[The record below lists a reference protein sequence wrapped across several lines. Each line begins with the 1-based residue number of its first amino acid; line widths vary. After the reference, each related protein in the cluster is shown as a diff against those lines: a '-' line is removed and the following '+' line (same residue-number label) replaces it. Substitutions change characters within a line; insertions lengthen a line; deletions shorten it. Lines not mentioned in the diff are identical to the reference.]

1 MKGEIMS
8 LSAKSDEQQRNEV
21 YVLRT
26 AKELAKKH
34 VCDAIQ
40 ATIDKLTSIKWE
52 LSPGHEGKHLSD
64 ETKEAA
70 EFVANRAMQHLLNDA
85 PIDYRKMVNEANQD
99 DDVID
104 EDTLQDDLRN
114 YVSDLMG
121 KWK

>member
-1 MKGEIMS
+1 MS
-8 LSAKSDEQQRNEV
+8 LVAKSEDQLRNEV
-21 YVLRT
+21 YVLRA
-26 AKELAKKH
+26 AKELAKMH

-40 ATIDKLTSIKWE
+40 ATINGLASIKWG
-52 LSPGHEGKHLSD
+52 LSPGHEGTHLSV
-64 ETKEAA
+64 EMRAA
-70 EFVANRAMQHLLNDA
+70 GVLEANRAMQHLLNDA